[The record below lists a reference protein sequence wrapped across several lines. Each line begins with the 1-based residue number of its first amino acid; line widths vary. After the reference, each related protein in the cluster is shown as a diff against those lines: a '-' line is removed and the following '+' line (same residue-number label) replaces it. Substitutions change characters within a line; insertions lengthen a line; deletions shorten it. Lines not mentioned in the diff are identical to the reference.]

1 MSELTIN
8 VPGMTCGHCEAS
20 VKEEIGKIAG
30 VRRVDV
36 DLVTKDVVV
45 HGDDL
50 DLDTIAAAVDEAG
63 YEIVGPRSDQ

>member
-1 MSELTIN
+1 MDQLTVN
-8 VPGMTCGHCEAS
+8 VPGMTCGHCEAA
-20 VKEEIGKIAG
+20 VKGEVGKVAG
-30 VRRVDV
+30 VRNVEV

-50 DLDTIAAAVDEAG
+50 DLAAIAAAVDEAG